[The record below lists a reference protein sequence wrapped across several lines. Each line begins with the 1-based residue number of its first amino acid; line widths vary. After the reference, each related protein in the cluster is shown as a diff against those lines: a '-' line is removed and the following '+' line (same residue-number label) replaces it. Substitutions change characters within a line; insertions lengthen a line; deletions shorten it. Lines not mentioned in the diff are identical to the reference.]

1 MAVFGPFFGPWV
13 AIPCQRWRPCFDIF
27 PMFSVF
33 FGFLT
38 TWWPCFSACF
48 IFHIYS
54 FLYIFTTNI
63 AQHSTQHTQYT
74 TTHAHTTCTP
84 ATDRDLESG
93 LCKSNARKNRQKC
106 LKKAKSGESL
116 AKARF
121 DIDGQIILLLGR
133 SGERRIE
140 PSGSWFPPKF
150 PSFSGK
156 SDWFVEPRTPCSRTF
171 LKLQM
176 GTIQCL
182 LPLNPSS
189 KWQLHVDHSWWT

>member
-1 MAVFGPFFGPWV
+1 MLFLAFGIGPPAKIVGKSQGKRKNNASGNMAVFGPFFGPWV

-27 PMFSVF
+27 RMFSVF
-33 FGFLT
+33 LD
-38 TWWPCFSACF
+38 FSRLDDHVFQPVLFSIFIHFF
-48 IFHIYS
+48 IF
-54 FLYIFTTNI
+54 FTTNI

-74 TTHAHTTCTP
+74 TTHAHTTCTL

-93 LCKSNARKNRQKC
+93 LSESNARKNLEKC

-156 SDWFVEPRTPCSRTF
+156 SD
-171 LKLQM
+171 
-176 GTIQCL
+176 
-182 LPLNPSS
+182 
-189 KWQLHVDHSWWT
+189 

>member
-1 MAVFGPFFGPWV
+1 MIRTFGLGPLAKKCLFLAFGIGPPAKIVGKSQGKRKNNASGNMANFGPFWSPWV

-27 PMFSVF
+27 PNVFCVFWISHDLMTMF
-33 FGFLT
+33 
-38 TWWPCFSACF
+38 FSLLYFPYLF
-48 IFHIYS
+48 ISSYFYYKYS
-54 FLYIFTTNI
+54 T
-63 AQHSTQHTQYT
+63 AQHATYT
-74 TTHAHTTCTP
+74 IHNHTHAHTTCTP

-93 LCKSNARKNRQKC
+93 LSESNARKNLEKR

-140 PSGSWFPPKF
+140 PSGSWFPPIF

-156 SDWFVEPRTPCSRTF
+156 TD
-171 LKLQM
+171 
-176 GTIQCL
+176 
-182 LPLNPSS
+182 
-189 KWQLHVDHSWWT
+189 